1 MTHALRTLPLFLAF
15 ALTSCDSLNVQQY
28 RVAGATSGDRGK
40 VKRVLHSIASQLA
53 LADRTSSSHAPNTL
67 VFYTQPD
74 VRHFAVQLGAR
85 EVRGD
90 IVIEL
95 DPGRAPQTVNNF
107 VNLANQHFYD
117 NLVWHRLSQNPP
129 VIQTGDPNTRY
140 GNTSR
145 STWGSGGS
153 PQTIPLELDKSLHNS
168 LGYLGMARGPALDS
182 GSSQFYI
189 NMANN
194 NGLDGSYTVFGKV
207 IGPMTAANKIWIT
220 PTYGSAYPEQPLN
233 PVYLIS
239 VTISAS

>member
-90 IVIEL
+90 IVIDLSAGFGPRPPEYVGAEQLLAAGLAQEL
-95 DPGRAPQTVNNF
+95 DGRAVRVEHP
-107 VNLANQHFYD
+107 D
-117 NLVWHRLSQNPP
+117 
-129 VIQTGDPNTRY
+129 
-140 GNTSR
+140 
-145 STWGSGGS
+145 
-153 PQTIPLELDKSLHNS
+153 TIHTT
-168 LGYLGMARGPALDS
+168 
-182 GSSQFYI
+182 Q
-189 NMANN
+189 
-194 NGLDGSYTVFGKV
+194 
-207 IGPMTAANKIWIT
+207 
-220 PTYGSAYPEQPLN
+220 
-233 PVYLIS
+233 
-239 VTISAS
+239 